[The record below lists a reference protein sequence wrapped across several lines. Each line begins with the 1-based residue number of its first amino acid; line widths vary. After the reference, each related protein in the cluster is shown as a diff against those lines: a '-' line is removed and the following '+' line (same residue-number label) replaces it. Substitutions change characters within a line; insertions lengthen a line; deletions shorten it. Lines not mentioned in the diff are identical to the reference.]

1 VNRIYDMIR
10 LGYFHTPAGLD
21 REAAY
26 RALQAGF
33 EADWAALQ
41 QDKKAVESDLMKA
54 VDRILEEDKRR
65 LGEDGNV

>member
-1 VNRIYDMIR
+1 MIW

-41 QDKKAVESDLMKA
+41 LDKKAVEGDLMAA
-54 VDRILEEDKRR
+54 VDRILKGDKQRLEED
-65 LGEDGNV
+65 